1 MDEKG
6 VGKLMWR
13 MKHIAVVLAASIG
26 LSACGAM
33 QTEIFDESFWSNSP
47 TKENTSAE
55 LGLAELAKGNY
66 VGAEGLFQKALKIN
80 PQDIHALLGLGM
92 IYQNNGQITSARQ
105 MYEAILALRPS
116 QNEQFVVWK
125 NLATR
130 PVSEIAS
137 VNLALI
143 DSGGVLTSMGRET
156 GVQPESVMA
165 RPEIMQPLS
174 GAMTG
179 QAMTARMV
187 PVPAESMETGI
198 ARFAEANINIVSRFK
213 TMIAL
218 RDQGLLTRE
227 EFNVRRQAN
236 VGALLPLTSPPPA
249 SGLDRPVPSTE
260 QISGRLRAIGR
271 GLEMRAITVAEHTA
285 ERSMIL
291 DALMPAAPVSVANPG
306 MPPQGLLEA
315 ADGVRWLEHL
325 QQAQL
330 ITADEYARERGAIEQ
345 AMQPPAPKLAP
356 VAMVSSS
363 PAEQNAS
370 TATSSG
376 PQPGVHLASYR
387 SMREAERGWSQLRRA
402 YKAEL
407 EGLQPDI
414 SKVDLGTKGV
424 FYRLKAGPLVDKG
437 AAQAMCSKLKSKRQ
451 FCEPTFVNAG

>member
-1 MDEKG
+1 MR
-6 VGKLMWR
+6 R

-33 QTEIFDESFWSNSP
+33 QTEIFDQSFWANSP
-47 TKENTSAE
+47 AKENTSAE

-66 VGAEGLFQKALKIN
+66 VGAEGMFQQALKVN

-105 MYEAILALRPS
+105 MYEAILALRPGP
-116 QNEQFVVWK
+116 NEQFVVWK

-143 DSGGVLTSMGRET
+143 ESGGVLTSMGREA
-156 GVQPESVMA
+156 GVQSDPTLPKPTMT
-165 RPEIMQPLS
+165 QPVS

-187 PVPAESMETGI
+187 PSTANTMEMGG
-198 ARFAEANINIVSRFK
+198 ARFAEASTNIVSRFE

-227 EFNVRRQAN
+227 EYNVRRQAN
-236 VGALLPLTSPPPA
+236 IGALLPLTSPPPA

-271 GLEMRAITVAEHTA
+271 GLEMRAITIAEHTA

-306 MPPQGLLEA
+306 IPPQGLMEA

-345 AMQPPAPKLAP
+345 AMQPPAPKPAP
-356 VAMVSSS
+356 VAMVSGS

-370 TATSSG
+370 SAALTG

-387 SMREAERGWSQLRRA
+387 SMRDAERGWSQLRRA
-402 YKAEL
+402 HKAEL

-414 SKVDLGTKGV
+414 SKVDLGAKGV

-437 AAQAMCSKLKSKRQ
+437 AAQAMCRKLKRKRQ
-451 FCEPTFVNAG
+451 FCEPTFMNAG

>member
-1 MDEKG
+1 MR
-6 VGKLMWR
+6 R
-13 MKHIAVVLAASIG
+13 MKHIAVVLVASIG

-33 QTEIFDESFWSNSP
+33 QTEIFDQSFWSNSP
-47 TKENTSAE
+47 AKQNTSAE

-66 VGAEGLFQKALKIN
+66 VGAEGMFQKALKAN
-80 PQDIHALLGLGM
+80 PQDVHALLGLGM

-105 MYEAILALRPS
+105 MYEAILALRPG

-130 PVSEIAS
+130 PISEIAS

-143 DSGGVLTSMGRET
+143 ESGGVLTSMGRET
-156 GVQPESVMA
+156 GVQPEPAMRKPA
-165 RPEIMQPLS
+165 MTQPVS
-174 GAMTG
+174 GAVTG

-187 PVPAESMETGI
+187 PNAANNQETGI
-198 ARFAEANINIVSRFK
+198 PRFAEASTNIVSRFE

-236 VGALLPLTSPPPA
+236 IGALLPLTSPPPA
-249 SGLDRPVPSTE
+249 SGLDRAVPSTE

-271 GLEMRAITVAEHTA
+271 GLEMRAITIAQHTA

-306 MPPQGLLEA
+306 VPPQGLLEA

-325 QQAQL
+325 QQVQL

-345 AMQPPAPKLAP
+345 AMQPPAPKPAP
-356 VAMVSSS
+356 VAMVSGSA
-363 PAEQNAS
+363 AEQNAS
-370 TATSSG
+370 PTMSSG

-387 SMREAERGWSQLRRA
+387 SMRDAERGWLQIRRA
-402 YKAEL
+402 HKAEL
-407 EGLQPDI
+407 DGLQPDI
-414 SKVDLGTKGV
+414 SKVNLGTKGI

-437 AAQAMCSKLKSKRQ
+437 AAQAMCRKLKRKRQ